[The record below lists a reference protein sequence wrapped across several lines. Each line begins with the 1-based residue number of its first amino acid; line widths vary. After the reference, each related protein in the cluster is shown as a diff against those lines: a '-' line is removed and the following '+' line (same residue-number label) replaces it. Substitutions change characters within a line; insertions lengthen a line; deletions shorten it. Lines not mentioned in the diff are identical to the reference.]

1 MRTWLAAVAVV
12 ALGAETPHAYAQQT
26 PQNTP
31 SQDAPTQVTV
41 TAQAGNVRNSTAS
54 KTVVGRD
61 DLTSHGD
68 TSLGDALKR
77 IPGVSVDKDGNIGL
91 RGLGS
96 GYTQVLINGEKAP
109 PDFSTANLSPD
120 SIDRIEITRTPT
132 ADMRGD
138 GIAGTINIILRK
150 TVHAREHE
158 LKTGIGQGRGRPE
171 LTMSGSLSDREDHLS
186 YVIEASLSHN
196 DDVSTDTQI
205 LSASEAGQLISLNDI
220 YELYH
225 IRQDRLSLT
234 PNLTLTGDDGASTSL
249 QGFVN
254 VQRRDIFRG
263 QTSDAPF
270 GPPLPY
276 ADNPQN
282 IVYDSHLGR
291 LDLDHTRKLTDKL
304 SLKLKL
310 SMSDFHRDGEVHQ
323 TGHDSLGNLILDDS
337 IASTADQQSLA
348 TSGALSFQVTA
359 KHKLDLGWDDSD
371 DWRAERRDEVNAP
384 LPGALTGDSDD
395 YFYSQVRRAA
405 VYIQDNWTIGE
416 TWSAYVGLRDE
427 QMDTLSHG
435 TTYAAIHN
443 RVHATSP
450 VVQAL
455 WKPGGTGRDQVRFA
469 VSRTFK
475 APDIAALVSRPY
487 VSYNNTVFS
496 PDGLGNP
503 DLKPELAWGA
513 DLSYE
518 HDWTG
523 GAMFSVSAFRRNIS
537 GVILSRTVP
546 QNGRW
551 VMTPDN
557 VGPAEAEGVTFE
569 GRATLFGTDLH
580 ASLTRNASKLEALS
594 GPGNVLA
601 DQPPAQANLD
611 LEHRIARIWTLG
623 GSYVFSQGLLAQ
635 QSAQEWAKS
644 PDTHEIDIYAL
655 RELSQH
661 LRLRFSVN
669 DVLHRTDRSTSF
681 YIVPSEQQTGETL
694 TPAVATARV
703 ALEFKG

>member
-1 MRTWLAAVAVV
+1 MRTWLAAVSVV
-12 ALGAETPHAYAQQT
+12 ALGAATAPAYAQQAPQT
-26 PQNTP
+26 PPAPDT
-31 SQDAPTQVTV
+31 PTQVTV
-41 TAQAGNVRNSTAS
+41 TAPAGNARNSTAS
-54 KTVVGRD
+54 KTIVGRD
-61 DLTSHGD
+61 ALLSHGD

-109 PDFSTANLSPD
+109 PDFSIASLSPD

-138 GIAGTINIILRK
+138 AIAGTINIILRK
-150 TVHAREHE
+150 QVHTRERE
-158 LKTGIGQGRGRPE
+158 LKAGIGQGRGRPE
-171 LTMSGSLSDREDHLS
+171 LTASGSLSDRKDHLS
-186 YVIEASLSHN
+186 YVVEASLSHN

-205 LSASEAGQLISLNDI
+205 LSASDAGQLISLNDI

-225 IRQDRLSLT
+225 IRQDRFSLT

-282 IVYDSHLGR
+282 IVYDSDLGR
-291 LDLDHTRKLTDKL
+291 LDLDHMRKLSDRL
-304 SLKLKL
+304 SLKLKF
-310 SMSDFHRDGEVHQ
+310 SMSDFHRGGEVHQ

-348 TSGALSFQVTA
+348 TSGALSYQVSA

-395 YFYSQVRRAA
+395 YFYSQVRRDA
-405 VYIQDNWTIGE
+405 VYIQDNWTIGD
-416 TWSAYVGLRDE
+416 TWSAYLGLRDE

-435 TTYAAIHN
+435 TTYDAVRN

-455 WKPGGTGRDQVRFA
+455 WKPDGTGRDQVRFA
-469 VSRTFK
+469 ISRTFK

-496 PDGLGNP
+496 PDSLGNP
-503 DLKPELAWGA
+503 DLKPELAWGLDA
-513 DLSYE
+513 SYE

-523 GAMFSVSAFRRNIS
+523 GAMVSVSAFRRNIS
-537 GVILSRTVP
+537 GVILYQTVL

-551 VMTPDN
+551 VTTPN
-557 VGPAEAEGVTFE
+557 NAGPAEASGVTVE
-569 GRATLFGTDLH
+569 GRTTVFGTDVH
-580 ASLTRNASKLEALS
+580 ASLTKNASRLEALS

-611 LEHRIARIWTLG
+611 LEHKIARIWTLG
-623 GSYVFSQGLLAQ
+623 GSYIFSQGLLAQ
-635 QSAQEWAKS
+635 QSAQEWTKN
-644 PDTHEIDIYAL
+644 PDTHEVDLYAL
-655 RELSQH
+655 RDLSAH

-669 DVLHRTDRSTSF
+669 DLLHRTNRSTSF
-681 YIVPSEQQTGETL
+681 YIVPSQDQVGETL
-694 TPAVATARV
+694 TPAVAMVRV
-703 ALEFKG
+703 ALEYKG